1 MTADPILTLAWL
13 ILAHLVADFIL
24 QTSGVVAAKTA
35 RGSRALRGFA
45 NHAVGVAI
53 CLVPVALA
61 FGGPGA
67 IVLVMIVVSHVV
79 IDRIK
84 IIATRRTE
92 AAAMAESR
100 RQHEGAAP
108 LAGLGRAWTPLP
120 AAWFIFDQFAHL
132 AVIWLAWAVWLA
144 GTAPTAGWAAAV
156 TTITGG
162 TDPKVVHEAVRAVVV
177 VIALLIANVRGG
189 AILVAILV
197 RPLEVGDELIGHGL
211 DDGIVAG
218 AASGSG
224 GAGGTRG
231 AGGSAGPAAGSA
243 TGPAAGHGWSIRI
256 GPLTGRVVADPAQ
269 ATGRDDDG
277 LIRGERV
284 VPPPPVRVG
293 ATIGVLERLLIV
305 TFILVGAESAIGLVV
320 AAKTIAR
327 FRQLDDRDFAEY
339 YLLGTL
345 ASVSVAIVTG
355 LVARAALSA

>member
-13 ILAHLVADFIL
+13 ILAHLVADFLL
-24 QTSGVVAAKTA
+24 QTSGVVASKTA
-35 RGSRALRGFA
+35 LGGRSLRGFA
-45 NHAVGVAI
+45 IHALGVAV

-61 FGGPGA
+61 FGGPGVF
-67 IVLVMIVVSHVV
+67 VLVAIVVSHVV

-84 IIATRRTE
+84 IVATRRTE
-92 AAAMAESR
+92 AAALAESR

-108 LAGLGRAWTPLP
+108 AAGLGRAWTPLP
-120 AAWFIFDQFAHL
+120 AAWFVLDQVAHL
-132 AVIWLAWAVWLA
+132 AIIWLAWAIWLA

-156 TTITGG
+156 TTLVGG
-162 TDPKVVHEAVRAVVV
+162 TDPKVVHEAVRAFVVV
-177 VIALLIANVRGG
+177 TALLIANVRGG

-197 RPLEVGDELIGHGL
+197 RPLEVGDELIEHGA
-211 DDGIVAG
+211 DGPTDAAAHASGEAGEAGESRRAGEPGDVG
-218 AASGSG
+218 AA
-224 GAGGTRG
+224 AGQ
-231 AGGSAGPAAGSA
+231 
-243 TGPAAGHGWSIRI
+243 GWSIRI
-256 GPLTGRVVADPAQ
+256 GPLTGRVVADPAP
-269 ATGRDDDG
+269 AGGPGDDG
-277 LIRGERV
+277 RIHSERV
-284 VPPPPVRVG
+284 VPPPARVG

-355 LVARAALSA
+355 LIARAALNA

>member
-13 ILAHLVADFIL
+13 ILAHLVADFLL

-35 RGSRALRGFA
+35 PGARALRGFA
-45 NHAVGVAI
+45 NHALGVAI

-61 FGGPGA
+61 FGGPGVM
-67 IVLVMIVVSHVV
+67 VLVVIVVSHVV

-84 IIATRRTE
+84 IVATRRTE

-108 LAGLGRAWTPLP
+108 AAGLGRAWTPLP
-120 AAWFIFDQFAHL
+120 AAWFVFDQVAHL
-132 AVIWLAWAVWLA
+132 AIIWLAWAIWLA
-144 GTAPTAGWAAAV
+144 GTAPTAAWAAAV
-156 TTITGG
+156 TTIVGG
-162 TDPKVVHEAVRAVVV
+162 SDPKVVHEAVRAFVVV
-177 VIALLIANVRGG
+177 TALLIANVRGG

-197 RPLEVGDELIGHGL
+197 RPLEVGDELMGHGA
-211 DDGIVAG
+211 DGTNDAP
-218 AASGSG
+218 AARGSG
-224 GAGGTRG
+224 GAGESRG
-231 AGGSAGPAAGSA
+231 AGMSAGPAAGR
-243 TGPAAGHGWSIRI
+243 GWSIRI
-256 GPLTGRVVADPAQ
+256 GPLTGRVVADPAL
-269 ATGRDDDG
+269 AAGLRDDG
-277 LIRGERV
+277 QIHGERV
-284 VPPPPVRVG
+284 VPPPPARVG

>member
-13 ILAHLVADFIL
+13 ILAHLVADFLL

-35 RGSRALRGFA
+35 RGGRALRGFA
-45 NHAVGVAI
+45 THAVGVAI

-61 FGGPGA
+61 FGGPGVMVLVA
-67 IVLVMIVVSHVV
+67 IVLSHVV

-84 IIATRRTE
+84 IVATRRTE

-108 LAGLGRAWTPLP
+108 AAGLGRAWTPLP
-120 AAWFIFDQFAHL
+120 AAWFIFDQVAHL
-132 AVIWLAWAVWLA
+132 AIIWLAWAIWLA

-156 TTITGG
+156 TTIVGG
-162 TDPKVVHEAVRAVVV
+162 SDPRVVHEAVRAFVVV
-177 VIALLIANVRGG
+177 TALLIANVRGG

-197 RPLEVGDELIGHGL
+197 RPLEVGDELIKHGV
-211 DDGIVAG
+211 DGPTD
-218 AASGSG
+218 AASKHDSG
-224 GAGGTRG
+224 GAVESRG
-231 AGGSAGPAAGSA
+231 AGMSAGTAAGR
-243 TGPAAGHGWSIRI
+243 GWSIRI
-256 GPLTGRVVADPAQ
+256 GPLTGRVVADPAP
-269 ATGRDDDG
+269 AAGPRDDG
-277 LIRGERV
+277 QIHGERV
-284 VPPPPVRVG
+284 VPPPPARVG

-355 LVARAALSA
+355 LIARAALSA

>member
-13 ILAHLVADFIL
+13 ILAHLVADFLL

-35 RGSRALRGFA
+35 RGGRALRGFA
-45 NHAVGVAI
+45 THAVGVAI

-61 FGGPGA
+61 FGGPG
-67 IVLVMIVVSHVV
+67 VLVLVVIVVSHVV

-84 IIATRRTE
+84 IVATRRTA

-108 LAGLGRAWTPLP
+108 AAGLGRAWTPLP
-120 AAWFIFDQFAHL
+120 AAWFIFDQVAHL
-132 AVIWLAWAVWLA
+132 AIIWLAWAIWLA

-156 TTITGG
+156 TTIVGG
-162 TDPKVVHEAVRAVVV
+162 SDPRVVHEAVRAFVVV
-177 VIALLIANVRGG
+177 TALLIANVRGG

-197 RPLEVGDELIGHGL
+197 RPLEVGDELIGHGA
-211 DDGIVAG
+211 DGTTD
-218 AASGSG
+218 AASKHGSG
-224 GAGGTRG
+224 GAVESRG
-231 AGGSAGPAAGSA
+231 AGMSAGTAAGR
-243 TGPAAGHGWSIRI
+243 GWSIRI
-256 GPLTGRVVADPAQ
+256 GPLTGRVVADPAP
-269 ATGRDDDG
+269 AAGPRDDG
-277 LIRGERV
+277 QIHGERV
-284 VPPPPVRVG
+284 VPPPPARVG

-355 LVARAALSA
+355 LIARAALNA

>member
-13 ILAHLVADFIL
+13 ILAHLVADFLL

-35 RGSRALRGFA
+35 RGGRALRGFA
-45 NHAVGVAI
+45 NHALGVAI

-61 FGGPGA
+61 FGGPGF
-67 IVLVMIVVSHVV
+67 IVLVVIVVSHVV

-84 IIATRRTE
+84 IVATRRTE

-108 LAGLGRAWTPLP
+108 AAGLGRAWTPLP
-120 AAWFIFDQFAHL
+120 AAWFVVDQVAHL
-132 AVIWLAWAVWLA
+132 AIIWLAWAIWLA
-144 GTAPTAGWAAAV
+144 GTAPTDGWAAAV
-156 TTITGG
+156 TTIVGG
-162 TDPKVVHEAVRAVVV
+162 SDPKVVHEAVRAFVVV
-177 VIALLIANVRGG
+177 TALLIANVRGG

-197 RPLEVGDELIGHGL
+197 RPLEVGDELIGHGA
-211 DDGIVAG
+211 DGTTD
-218 AASGSG
+218 AAAAHGSG
-224 GAGGTRG
+224 GAGESRG
-231 AGGSAGPAAGSA
+231 AGMSAGPAAGR
-243 TGPAAGHGWSIRI
+243 GWSIRI
-256 GPLTGRVVADPAQ
+256 GPLTGRVVADPAP
-269 ATGRDDDG
+269 ATGPRDDG
-277 LIRGERV
+277 QIHGERV
-284 VPPPPVRVG
+284 VPPPPARVG

>member
-1 MTADPILTLAWL
+1 MTADSILTLAWL

-35 RGSRALRGFA
+35 RGGRALRGFA
-45 NHAVGVAI
+45 NHALGVAI

-61 FGGPGA
+61 FGGPGVM
-67 IVLVMIVVSHVV
+67 VLVVIVVSHVV

-84 IIATRRTE
+84 IVATRRTE

-108 LAGLGRAWTPLP
+108 AAGLGRAWTPLP
-120 AAWFIFDQFAHL
+120 AAWFVFDQVAHL
-132 AVIWLAWAVWLA
+132 AIIWLAWAIWLA

-156 TTITGG
+156 TTIVGG
-162 TDPKVVHEAVRAVVV
+162 SDPKVVHEAVRAFVVV
-177 VIALLIANVRGG
+177 TALLIANVRGG

-197 RPLEVGDELIGHGL
+197 RPLEVGDELIGHGA
-211 DDGIVAG
+211 DGTTD
-218 AASGSG
+218 AAAAHDSG
-224 GAGGTRG
+224 GAGESRG
-231 AGGSAGPAAGSA
+231 AGMSAGTAAGR
-243 TGPAAGHGWSIRI
+243 GWSIRI
-256 GPLTGRVVADPAQ
+256 GPLTGRVVADPTPA
-269 ATGRDDDG
+269 AGLRDDG
-277 LIRGERV
+277 QIHGERV
-284 VPPPPVRVG
+284 VPPPPARVG